1 LLTLTASGITYG
13 DTLSS
18 SSLNGSV
25 ATNGYDL
32 DADGNEA
39 VAGTF
44 AFADSTI
51 APNGGTTNVWVIFTP
66 SDSTNYTTA
75 SNTVSVTVS
84 PAAVTLDLLS
94 SAATNGYLGSVFFTA
109 TNLPLGAT
117 SNVVFAANSV
127 PFSTNNVANG
137 GTTSVSLSSLPRGT
151 NLITA
156 SYAGD
161 ANYLGTNASLNQ
173 IVTNHP
179 PVASAIALGA
189 LSGTPVTLA
198 VIGGK
203 YAPTDMD
210 GDALTISAVQN
221 PSSAGGAV
229 STDGTNITYTALSSF
244 SGTETFTY
252 TVIDGYGG
260 SATATV
266 TASVASNGA
275 GYNKISDPVSIGGG
289 LSTITYAGIPGYRY
303 ALDTTPSVALP
314 ITWTPVVTNT
324 ANSTNG
330 LLKFTFSTSSG
341 SGYFRTRYVP

>member
-1 LLTLTASGITYG
+1 MMPFVSTLASANVGTNGIIATNLLTLPAIGAATNYTLVGATGSVVITNALS
-13 DTLSS
+13 TLTLLSS
-18 SSLNGSV
+18 SQ
-25 ATNGYDL
+25 TNGFNDPGL
-32 DADGNEA
+32 
-39 VAGTF
+39 
-44 AFADSTI
+44 
-51 APNGGTTNVWVIFTP
+51 
-66 SDSTNYTTA
+66 
-75 SNTVSVTVS
+75 
-84 PAAVTLDLLS
+84 
-94 SAATNGYLGSVFFTA
+94 FFTA
-109 TNLPLGAT
+109 TNLPT
-117 SNVVFAANSV
+117 FAAGNV
-127 PFSTNNVANG
+127 IFLTTNGAFSTNAISNG
-137 GTTSVSLSSLPRGT
+137 GTTSLVITNLPRGT
-151 NLITA
+151 NLIIA
-156 SYAGD
+156 AFAGD
-161 ANYLGTNASLNQ
+161 TNVVGYTNSLLQ
-173 IVTNHP
+173 VVTNHP